1 MIHAI
6 YVLGISKGTIL
17 AVIVLAVIAI
27 FGFTTI
33 QYVDASEEPPRITV
47 TIVGDPVIDLDTNN
61 RLMRASVEVNNYSAA
76 ATGHFF
82 MQLIQSS
89 TGKILSEKEIL
100 VTPRDNELWGTE
112 IAGMLDDDK
121 INQNGKPVLGNYEI
135 KVITELGSYSG
146 SASFKIIKS
155 SQSQPSP
162 PPPTTVQQTPE
173 PVKQETPTETETE
186 TESQTPT
193 TTETTTETESKPTS
207 KQETVIEQQIS
218 SNGST
223 PSLIPD
229 WIKNIALWYGQGN
242 VTEDEFINAIKYLI
256 NQGIIEV

>member
-1 MIHAI
+1 
-6 YVLGISKGTIL
+6 LGISKGTLVSIN
-17 AVIVLAVIAI
+17 VLALIVI
-27 FGFTTI
+27 FGFTTVP
-33 QYVDASEEPPRITV
+33 YVDAAEEPTSISV
-47 TIVGDPVIDLDTNN
+47 TIVGDPVIDLDSTN
-61 RLMRASVEVNNYSAA
+61 RLMRASVVVTNYSAA
-76 ATGHFF
+76 STGHYF

-100 VTPRDNELWGTE
+100 ITPRDNDLWGTQ
-112 IAGMLDDDK
+112 IAGMLDEDK

-155 SQSQPSP
+155 SESKPAPS
-162 PPPTTVQQTPE
+162 TTVEKSSELVDEEKTTE
-173 PVKQETPTETETE
+173 IETETATETEIETETE
-186 TESQTPT
+186 TEIES
-193 TTETTTETESKPTS
+193 ETEP
-207 KQETVIEQQIS
+207 EQDTIVEPQIT
-218 SNGST
+218 SNGAV

-242 VTEDEFINAIKYLI
+242 VTEDEFINAIKFLI